1 MLGNGP
7 PDHKHPALQRYK
19 NELKMKVDS
28 ALGVVN
34 PVPIEVKEPEKFKVE
49 DKLEE
54 VKVEVK
60 DSLQEMMAEAAKPI
74 TVVKK
79 PRAFVA
85 EADLFDFSDIKIV
98 TGGE

>member
-49 DKLEE
+49 DK
-54 VKVEVK
+54 
-60 DSLQEMMAEAAKPI
+60 
-74 TVVKK
+74 
-79 PRAFVA
+79 
-85 EADLFDFSDIKIV
+85 
-98 TGGE
+98 